1 MLMSIL
7 FETKKTKIQK
17 SHLKNLIS
25 LAKADGK
32 ISSAEMELIEKAA
45 AKLGFKDTEIQSL
58 IEDSKNTKITLP
70 SNDSQRFD
78 QLFELVQ
85 MMAVDGEISDEEM
98 DFCILMAEKFGFRK
112 AIVGILVRK
121 ISLGL
126 TTGIDKDSIKAESE
140 AFV

>member
-1 MLMSIL
+1 MSIL

-32 ISSAEMELIEKAA
+32 ISSAEMDLIEKAA
-45 AKLGFKDTEIQSL
+45 AKFGFKETEIQSL
-58 IEDSKNTKITLP
+58 IEDSNKTNFTIP

-85 MMAVDGEISDEEM
+85 MMTVDGEISDEEM
-98 DFCILMAEKFGFRK
+98 DFCILMAEKLGFRK